1 MDIQDKIPIPI
12 KLSQFIALGVITA
25 MLAVATPLAAQE
37 TQAIAI
43 DGSSTVYPI
52 TQKIVEEYQ
61 TSQKKPRQNLESK
74 LLPLNNKCRTPG
86 RLNLFKIY

>member
-1 MDIQDKIPIPI
+1 MDIQDIIPIPI
-12 KLSQFIALGVITA
+12 KLSQFIALGLITT
-25 MLAVATPLAAQE
+25 MLAVANPITAQE

-61 TSQKKPRQNLESK
+61 TSQKKPINL
-74 LLPLNNKCRTPG
+74 T
-86 RLNLFKIY
+86 